1 MKLSKEVRVGLFMII
16 AIVLLYFGF
25 NFLKGS
31 DFFSSDDK
39 YYAIYQ
45 NVDKLTESNQ
55 IFLNGYAVGRVSD
68 IIIQQQKDRVL
79 VELSI
84 DSDIIVNRTSTAVLN
99 GDLLGGRFIQ
109 LVVGEGGERLEPKDT
124 IRSEVAKGIADFI
137 AENAEPMAAN
147 LQTTLRKIN
156 TMLDTLNESA
166 TMLKK
171 MFVDMEGT
179 PKMINSTIANLNGKV
194 GQMTGTFNEV
204 GQNINTTLT
213 DLKPTLQNFKVLSDS
228 LKRLELSGTINKAQQ
243 SLTKLNQTLSALNS
257 GDNTASKLMTEDS
270 LYNNLNVLLQN
281 LDSLANHFNNN
292 PKHFLAPLGKSRK
305 KIERELEEQRK
316 KEAANE

>member
-31 DFFSSDDK
+31 DFFSSDNK
-39 YYAIYQ
+39 YYAIYE

-68 IIIQQQKDRVL
+68 IVIQQQKDRVL

-84 DSDIIVNRTSTAVLN
+84 DSDIVVNRASTAVLN

-109 LVVGEGGERLEPKDT
+109 LVVGESSERLEPKDT

-171 MFVDMEGT
+171 MFADMEGT

-194 GQMTGTFNEV
+194 GEMSGTFNEV

-213 DLKPTLQNFKVLSDS
+213 DLKPTLQNFRVLSDS

-243 SLTKLNQTLSALNS
+243 SLTKLNQTLSALNN

-305 KIERELEEQRK
+305 KIEKELEEQRK
-316 KEAANE
+316 KEAAKE

>member
-1 MKLSKEVRVGLFMII
+1 MKYSKEVKVGLFMIT

-31 DFFSSDDK
+31 DFFSSDYK
-39 YYAIYQ
+39 YYAIYK

-68 IIIQQQKDRVL
+68 IEIQQHKDRVL

-84 DSDIIVNRTSTAVLN
+84 DSDIVVNRASVAILN
-99 GDLLGGRFIQ
+99 GELLGGRFIQ
-109 LVVGEGGERLEPKDT
+109 LIVGESTERLKPKDT
-124 IRSEVAKGIADFI
+124 IRSDIAKGLADFI
-137 AENAEPMAAN
+137 AENAEPVAAN
-147 LQTTLRKIN
+147 LQTTLRKLN
-156 TMLDTLNESA
+156 SMLDTLNTSA
-166 TMLKK
+166 AMLNR
-171 MFVDMEGT
+171 MFVDLQST
-179 PKMINSTIANLNGKV
+179 PKMINNTIANLNGKV
-194 GQMTGTFNEV
+194 GEMSGTFNDV
-204 GQNINTTLT
+204 GQNLNTALA

-243 SLTKLNQTLSALNS
+243 SLTKLNETLTTLNN

-270 LYNNLNVLLQN
+270 LYNNLNSLLQN
-281 LDSLANHFNNN
+281 LDSLANHFNQN
-292 PKHFLAPLGKSRK
+292 PRHFMAPLGKSRK

-316 KEAANE
+316 KNNGDQ

>member
-31 DFFSSDDK
+31 DFFSSDNK
-39 YYAIYQ
+39 YYAIYE

-68 IIIQQQKDRVL
+68 IVIQQQKDRVL

-84 DSDIIVNRTSTAVLN
+84 DSDIVVNRASTAVLN

-109 LVVGEGGERLEPKDT
+109 LVVGESSERLEPKDT

-171 MFVDMEGT
+171 MFADMEGT

-194 GQMTGTFNEV
+194 GEMSGTFNEV

-213 DLKPTLQNFKVLSDS
+213 DLKPTLQNFRVLSDS
-228 LKRLELSGTINKAQQ
+228 LKRLELSGTVNKAQQ
-243 SLTKLNQTLSALNS
+243 SLTKLNQTLSALNN

-305 KIERELEEQRK
+305 KIEKELEEQRK
-316 KEAANE
+316 KEAAKE

>member
-1 MKLSKEVRVGLFMII
+1 MKLSKEVKVGLFMII

-31 DFFSSDDK
+31 DFFSSDNK
-39 YYAIYQ
+39 YYAIYE

-84 DSDIIVNRTSTAVLN
+84 DSDIVVNRASTAVLN

-109 LVVGEGGERLEPKDT
+109 LVVGESNERLEPKDT

-166 TMLKK
+166 IMLKK
-171 MFVDMEGT
+171 MFAGMEGT
-179 PKMINSTIANLNGKV
+179 PKMLKSTITNLNGKV
-194 GQMTGTFNEV
+194 DEMSGTFNEV

-213 DLKPTLQNFKVLSDS
+213 DLKPTLQNFQVLSDS
-228 LKRLELSGTINKAQQ
+228 LKRLELSGALNKAQQ
-243 SLTKLNQTLSALNS
+243 SLTKLNQTLAALNS
-257 GDNTASKLMTEDS
+257 GDNTASRLMTEDS
-270 LYNNLNVLLQN
+270 LYNNLNGLLQN

-292 PKHFLAPLGKSRK
+292 PRHFLAPLGKSRK

-316 KEAANE
+316 KEAAKE